1 MLTKLQAVAVTARN
15 VPYLSGRVL
24 IQVSLRHLND
34 VDAIIAQCRRYAA
47 SYAAAGISTDRYAI
61 KLPFSGGAAAAA
73 RVLKAEGIPTLATS
87 VFCVEQ
93 AVAASQAG
101 CVMIS
106 PYYNG
111 THLNT
116 SRPSLISIITNRVRR
131 NQGTLGPLVPHQGRR
146 RRSPGTFTNP
156 LSLLIHHSKLT
167 VGCSF

>member
-1 MLTKLQAVAVTARN
+1 MTARN

-34 VDAIIAQCRRYAA
+34 VDAILAQCRRYAA

-61 KLPFSGGAAAAA
+61 KLPFSGAAAAAA
-73 RVLKAEGIPTLATS
+73 RILKAEGIPTLATS

-111 THLNT
+111 NLA
-116 SRPSLISIITNRVRR
+116 PSSTCFVMYSFALTTCR
-131 NQGTLGPLVPHQGRR
+131 NQGAPGPCLPHQGR
-146 RRSPGTFTNP
+146 
-156 LSLLIHHSKLT
+156 
-167 VGCSF
+167 